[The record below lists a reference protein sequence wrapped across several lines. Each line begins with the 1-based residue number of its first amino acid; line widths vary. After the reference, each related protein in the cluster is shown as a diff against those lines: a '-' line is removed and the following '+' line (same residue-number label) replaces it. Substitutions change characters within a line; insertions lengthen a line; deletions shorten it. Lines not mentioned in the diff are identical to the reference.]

1 MPDFKEYII
10 GKSPNSDYQVS
21 SDKTVSRVHAK
32 IFVNEDG
39 DVFIT
44 DLKSTN
50 GTFVNGSKIPKG
62 GGVKLNDYDFV
73 KVGNSLVPWQDI
85 VKNEGVS
92 QEVLDEPELFEQ
104 TTFVK
109 NNNNILLKLTF
120 GFLATLTFLFAF
132 FVLTSTDKNKFIGEW
147 KTDSG
152 AIYSFEKNGFVSYD
166 SADVYKEGEWSIK
179 KGNLPKEIE
188 LNFDSE
194 ELPIFTR
201 VINTEHTAGTY
212 FTNFNSNSYNGN
224 IFNIKNEHDV
234 PIKILGFSPKNLN
247 NRGESVKTTIWVSP
261 EPKSYD
267 EMLDRE
273 MENGNL
279 VYNTDHSN
287 WIELGSDRVKSKEEV
302 DVDIKIS
309 PDDQYS
315 FLILSNSNIIFN
327 ESDKPVRVSLT
338 SGNKINISTGQA
350 CYRSSRG
357 KTRVHSIDGSSMSH
371 NFLGSVKYG
380 LMISKF
386 QRTYSFYNN
395 SNTMYLNNQKLS
407 KL

>member
-109 NNNNILLKLTF
+109 NKNNILLKLTF

-201 VINTEHTAGTY
+201 VINTEHTAGRT
-212 FTNFNSNSYNGN
+212 FKNFNSNGYNGN

-273 MENGNL
+273 MENDNL

-302 DVDIKIS
+302 DVDIKIN

-350 CYRSSRG
+350 CYRYFGG

-371 NFLGSVKYG
+371 NFIGSVKYG

-395 SNTMYLNNQKLS
+395 SNTMYLNNQELS

>member
-287 WIELGSDRVKSKEEV
+287 WIKLGSDRVKSKEEV

-327 ESDKPVRVSLT
+327 KSDKPVGVSLT